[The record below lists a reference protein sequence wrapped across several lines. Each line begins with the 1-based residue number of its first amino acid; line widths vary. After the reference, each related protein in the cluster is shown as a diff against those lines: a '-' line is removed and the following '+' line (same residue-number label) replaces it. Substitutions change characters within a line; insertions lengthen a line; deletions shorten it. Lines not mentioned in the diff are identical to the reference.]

1 MLHKRWKNLLMYAW
15 KPWKTVNNIY
25 KKLNRKEISNIQLKE
40 SSMKGLFRLYKIY
53 DNLLKDK
60 QDYKILDSNKKIV
73 ATFIRQQN

>member
-1 MLHKRWKNLLMYAW
+1 
-15 KPWKTVNNIY
+15 
-25 KKLNRKEISNIQLKE
+25 
-40 SSMKGLFRLYKIY
+40 MKGLFRLYKIY